1 MDQWWPK
8 SNIHL
13 WQIVGKVVGEFSRVV
28 GEKWKVATKVGMKF
42 DGSWVKNGK

>member
-1 MDQWWPK
+1 
-8 SNIHL
+8 
-13 WQIVGKVVGEFSRVV
+13 V